1 MTIRQVYI
9 SGALMGARDLAKAKE
24 LYVFVA
30 RVCSKSGYQPYL
42 PHLNTDPI
50 QNTSISDEQ
59 VFFKDYSEMM
69 SSAVVVSYIGEPS
82 LGVGAELSIC
92 IAHNIPVI
100 AFNERHQKVSRFVK
114 GMLQTS
120 GSAQQ
125 IEYDDYKNLE
135 DQLRASLLQLAD
147 T

>member
-1 MTIRQVYI
+1 MTSRQVYI

-24 LYVFVA
+24 LYGFVA
-30 RVCSKSGYQPYL
+30 MVCSKSGFRPYL

-50 QNTSISDEQ
+50 QNTAFSDAD
-59 VFFKDYSEMM
+59 VFSKDYSEMM
-69 SSAVVVSYIGEPS
+69 SSSVVVSYIGEPS

-100 AFNERHQKVSRFVK
+100 AFNKRNQKVSRFVK

-120 GSAQQ
+120 SLAQQ
-125 IEYDDYKNLE
+125 IEFDDYESLE
-135 DQLRASLLQLAD
+135 SLLQASLVQFAHL
-147 T
+147 